1 MIGFLAA
8 AGTPPVDVSA
18 HLSQATTALWL
29 LLATVLALIVVRFD
43 VFRRLWLQATDPR
56 PVACF
61 RILFGLVVLW
71 SLLDMLPYTT
81 MLFTDEGVFA
91 PDVAR
96 ARFARDLNYH
106 WHPEHGFDFGYSW
119 LYTLAGRASLLHFGS
134 PVWLA
139 YTMFAAGIGAC
150 LLMIVGLWTRVST
163 LACWFCVHTLFLY
176 APLWHAGG
184 DTVLRIFLLLGLCS
198 RWGEAYS
205 LDRYRALRRALAD
218 PKCQGYPRLP
228 AIPAWPVH
236 MMLVQLAVIYG
247 TTGLVKTGIA
257 WRDGTALYYASSLA
271 HFYRF
276 PEQVTLA
283 SYLQGL
289 HILPALTWLTRIWE
303 VGFPL
308 AL

>member
-1 MIGFLAA
+1 MPPDCLQQTFKSVSTWGGSTVIGFLAA

-205 LDRYRALRRALAD
+205 
-218 PKCQGYPRLP
+218 
-228 AIPAWPVH
+228 
-236 MMLVQLAVIYG
+236 
-247 TTGLVKTGIA
+247 
-257 WRDGTALYYASSLA
+257 
-271 HFYRF
+271 
-276 PEQVTLA
+276 
-283 SYLQGL
+283 
-289 HILPALTWLTRIWE
+289 
-303 VGFPL
+303 
-308 AL
+308 